1 MNYAM
6 IRYLIGWMLGVESVF
21 LLLPTL
27 TAVIYQENVVT
38 AYLGAA
44 AICLAFAALFC
55 HKRPVNPR
63 FYAREG
69 FVTVALCWIVLAVTG
84 ALPFLFSGEIPSVV
98 DALFETISGF
108 TTTGSTIVTDVEALS
123 HAALLWRSLTHWVGG
138 MGVLVFM
145 LIILPLAGGQTIY
158 LMRAESPGPSVS
170 KMSPHIRDTAF
181 ILYAIYFGMTVLQII
196 LLVLGG
202 MAFFDAACTAMATAG
217 TGGFGIWNDSMA
229 YYQSYY
235 LQGVTSVFMILFGIN
250 FSAYYLVLSRK
261 FREAIRI
268 EEVRLYLGVIL
279 GFTLLIAFNV
289 RDMFGSFFESFHH
302 ALFQVASIITTTG
315 FATVDFNLWPAFSK
329 SLLVLLMFI
338 GACAGST
345 GGGIK
350 CSRIVLM
357 LKSVKKEMQYLIH
370 PRAVRVNKMD
380 GRRVQ
385 HEVMRSVNV
394 FLIAYLLIFTVSVLL
409 VSLSCEDMVTNFT
422 AVATALNNVGPGLE
436 LVGPVENFGF
446 LHPLSKIVLMFDM
459 LAGRLE
465 LFPMLLL
472 FTPRTW
478 LRKL

>member
-1 MNYAM
+1 M
-6 IRYLIGWMLGVESVF
+6 
-21 LLLPTL
+21 
-27 TAVIYQENVVT
+27 
-38 AYLGAA
+38 
-44 AICLAFAALFC
+44 
-55 HKRPVNPR
+55 
-63 FYAREG
+63 
-69 FVTVALCWIVLAVTG
+69 
-84 ALPFLFSGEIPSVV
+84 V

-108 TTTGSTIVTDVEALS
+108 TTTGATILSDVESMS

-145 LIILPLAGGQTIY
+145 LIILPLAGGHTIY

-350 CSRIVLM
+350 CSRVVLM

-394 FLIAYLLIFTVSVLL
+394 FLIAYLLIFAVSVLL

>member
-1 MNYAM
+1 MNHAM

-21 LLLPTL
+21 LLLPAL
-27 TAVIYQENVVT
+27 TAILYREPVVL
-38 AYLGAA
+38 AYVGAA
-44 AICLAFAALFC
+44 AVCLAFAGLFC
-55 HKRPVNPR
+55 HKKPGNSR

-69 FVTVALCWIVLAVTG
+69 FVTVALCWIILAFTG
-84 ALPFLFSGEIPSVV
+84 SLPFLFSGEIPSLV

-108 TTTGSTIVTDVEALS
+108 TTTGATILTDVEAMS
-123 HAALLWRSLTHWVGG
+123 HASLLWRSLTHWVGG

-145 LIILPLAGGQTIY
+145 LAILPLAGGQTIY

-170 KMSPHIRDTAF
+170 KMSPHMRDTAF

-196 LLVLGG
+196 LLLLGG
-202 MAFFDAACTAMATAG
+202 MAFFDAVCTAMATAG
-217 TGGFGIWNDSMA
+217 TGGFGIWNDSIA
-229 YYQSYY
+229 HYDSYY
-235 LQGVTSVFMILFGIN
+235 LQGVISVFMILFGVN
-250 FSAYYLVLSRK
+250 FSAYYLVLSRR
-261 FREAIRI
+261 FRDALRI
-268 EEVRLYLGVIL
+268 EEIRLYLGVIL
-279 GFTLLIAFNV
+279 GFALLIAFNV

-315 FATVDFNLWPAFSK
+315 FATVDFNQWPVFSK

-357 LKSVKKEMQYLIH
+357 FKSIKKEMQYLIH

-394 FLIAYLLIFTVSVLL
+394 FLIAYLLIFVVSILL
-409 VSLSCEDMVTNFT
+409 VSLTCEDMVTSFT
-422 AVATALNNVGPGLE
+422 AVATTLNNVGPGLE
-436 LVGPVENFGF
+436 LVGPSANFAF
-446 LHPLSKIVLMFDM
+446 LSPLSKIVLMFDM

-465 LFPMLLL
+465 IFPMLLL
-472 FTPRTW
+472 FAPRTW
-478 LRKL
+478 MKSR

>member
-1 MNYAM
+1 MNLAM
-6 IRYLIGWMLGVESVF
+6 VRYLIGWMLGVESLF

-27 TAVIYQENVVT
+27 TAILYREHVVL

-44 AICLAFAALFC
+44 AICMAISALCC
-55 HKRPVNPR
+55 HKKPTNSR

-69 FVTVALCWIVLAVTG
+69 FVTVALCWIVLALTG

-108 TTTGSTIVTDVEALS
+108 TTTGATILSDVEALS
-123 HAALLWRSLTHWVGG
+123 HASLLWRSLTHWVGG

-145 LIILPLAGGQTIY
+145 LIVLPLAGGQTIH

-170 KMSPHIRDTAF
+170 KMSPHMRDTAF

-196 LLVLGG
+196 LLLLGG
-202 MAFFDAACTAMATAG
+202 MAFFDAVCTAMATAG
-217 TGGFGIWNDSMA
+217 TGGFGIWNDSIA
-229 YYQSYY
+229 HYDSYY
-235 LQGVTSVFMILFGIN
+235 LQGVISVFMILFGVN
-250 FSAYYLVLSRK
+250 FSAYYLVLSRR
-261 FREAIRI
+261 FRDALRI
-268 EEVRLYLGVIL
+268 EEIRLYLGVIL
-279 GFTLLIAFNV
+279 GFALLIAFNV

-315 FATVDFNLWPAFSK
+315 FATVDFNQWPAFSK

-345 GGGIK
+345 GGGMK
-350 CSRIVLM
+350 CSRILLM
-357 LKSVKKEMQYLIH
+357 CKSIRKEMQFLIH

-394 FLIAYLLIFTVSVLL
+394 FLIAYLLIFVVSILL
-409 VSLSCEDMVTNFT
+409 VSLTCEDMVTSFT
-422 AVATALNNVGPGLE
+422 AVATTLNNVGPGLE
-436 LVGPVENFGF
+436 LVGPTANFGF
-446 LHPLSKIVLMFDM
+446 FTPLSKIVLMFDM

-465 LFPMLLL
+465 VFPMLLL
-472 FTPRTW
+472 FTPATW
-478 LRKL
+478 RREK

>member
-55 HKRPVNPR
+55 HKRPANPR

-108 TTTGSTIVTDVEALS
+108 TTTGSTIVTDVESLS

-145 LIILPLAGGQTIY
+145 LIILPLAGGHTIY

-279 GFTLLIAFNV
+279 AFTLLIAFNV

>member
-1 MNYAM
+1 MNLAM
-6 IRYLIGWMLGVESVF
+6 VRYLIGWMLGVESLF
-21 LLLPTL
+21 LLLPAL
-27 TAVIYQENVVT
+27 TAILYREHVVL

-44 AICLAFAALFC
+44 AICMAISALCC
-55 HKRPVNPR
+55 HKKPTNSR

-69 FVTVALCWIVLAVTG
+69 FVTVALCWIVLALTG

-108 TTTGSTIVTDVEALS
+108 TTTGATILSDVEALS
-123 HAALLWRSLTHWVGG
+123 HASLLWRSLTHWVGG

-145 LIILPLAGGQTIY
+145 LIVLPLAGGQTIH

-170 KMSPHIRDTAF
+170 KMSPHMRDTAF

-196 LLVLGG
+196 LLLLGG
-202 MAFFDAACTAMATAG
+202 MAFFDAVCTAMATAG
-217 TGGFGIWNDSMA
+217 TGGFGIWNDSIA
-229 YYQSYY
+229 HYDSYY
-235 LQGVTSVFMILFGIN
+235 LQGVISVFMILFGVN
-250 FSAYYLVLSRK
+250 FSAYYLVLSRR
-261 FREAIRI
+261 FRDALRI
-268 EEVRLYLGVIL
+268 EEIRLYLGVIL
-279 GFTLLIAFNV
+279 GFALLIAFNV
-289 RDMFGSFFESFHH
+289 RNMFGSFFESFHH

-315 FATVDFNLWPAFSK
+315 FATVDFNQWPAFSK

-357 LKSVKKEMQYLIH
+357 FKSIKKEMQYLIH

-394 FLIAYLLIFTVSVLL
+394 FLIAYLLIFVVSILL
-409 VSLSCEDMVTNFT
+409 VSLTCEDMVTSFT
-422 AVATALNNVGPGLE
+422 AVATTLNNVGPGLE
-436 LVGPVENFGF
+436 LVGPTANFGF
-446 LHPLSKIVLMFDM
+446 FTPLSKIVLMFDM

-465 LFPMLLL
+465 VFPMLLL
-472 FTPRTW
+472 FTPATW
-478 LRKL
+478 RREK

>member
-1 MNYAM
+1 MNYAI

-21 LLLPTL
+21 LLLPAL
-27 TAVIYQENVVT
+27 TAVIYQEPVVL
-38 AYLGAA
+38 AYVGTA
-44 AICLAFAALFC
+44 AICLAVAALFC
-55 HKRPVNPR
+55 HKRPSNPR

-98 DALFETISGF
+98 DAMFETISGF
-108 TTTGSTIVTDVEALS
+108 TTTGSTIVADVEALT

-145 LIILPLAGGQTIY
+145 LIILPLAGGHTIY

-170 KMSPHIRDTAF
+170 KMSPHMRDTAL

-196 LLVLGG
+196 LLLAGG
-202 MAFFDAACTAMATAG
+202 MAFFDAVCTAMATAG
-217 TGGFGIWNDSMA
+217 TGGFGIWNDSIA
-229 YYQSYY
+229 HYDSYY
-235 LQGVTSVFMILFGIN
+235 LQGVISVFMILFGIN
-250 FSAYYLVLSRK
+250 FSAYYLVLSR
-261 FREAIRI
+261 RLRDALRI
-268 EEVRLYLGVIL
+268 EEIRLYLGIIL
-279 GFTLLIAFNV
+279 GFTLLITFNV

-315 FATVDFNLWPAFSK
+315 FATVDFNYWPAFSK

-357 LKSVKKEMQYLIH
+357 LKSIKKEMQYLIH

-380 GRRVQ
+380 GHRVQ

-394 FLIAYLLIFTVSVLL
+394 FLIAYLLIFVVSVLL
-409 VSLSCEDMVTNFT
+409 VSLNCDDMVTNFT

-436 LVGPVENFGF
+436 LVGPSANFNF
-446 LHPLSKIVLMFDM
+446 LAPLSKIVLIFDM

-478 LRKL
+478 FREL

>member
-6 IRYLIGWMLGVESVF
+6 IRYLIGWMLGVEAIF

-55 HKRPVNPR
+55 HKRPANPR

-217 TGGFGIWNDSMA
+217 TGGFGIWND
-229 YYQSYY
+229 QSYY

-394 FLIAYLLIFTVSVLL
+394 FLIAYLLIFAVSVLL
-409 VSLSCEDMVTNFT
+409 VSLNCEDMVTNFT

>member
-1 MNYAM
+1 MNHAM
-6 IRYLIGWMLGVESVF
+6 VRYLIGWMLGVESLF
-21 LLLPTL
+21 LLLPAL
-27 TAVIYQENVVT
+27 TAILYREHVVL
-38 AYLGAA
+38 AYLGTAL
-44 AICLAFAALFC
+44 ICLALAALFC
-55 HKRPVNPR
+55 HKKPANTL

-69 FVTVALCWIVLAVTG
+69 FVTVALCWIVLALTG
-84 ALPFLFSGEIPSVV
+84 ALPFMFSGEIPFFV
-98 DALFETISGF
+98 DAMFETISGF
-108 TTTGSTIVTDVEALS
+108 TTTGATILSDVEALS
-123 HAALLWRSLTHWVGG
+123 HASLLWRSLTHWVGG

-145 LIILPLAGGQTIY
+145 LIVLPLAGGQTIH

-170 KMSPHIRDTAF
+170 KLSPHLRDTAM
-181 ILYAIYFGMTVLQII
+181 ILYAIYFGITLLEVVL
-196 LLVLGG
+196 LLVGG
-202 MAFFDAACTAMATAG
+202 MPLFDAICTSMATAG
-217 TGGFGIWNDSMA
+217 TGGFGIWNTSIAHYDSF
-229 YYQSYY
+229 Y
-235 LQGVTSVFMILFGIN
+235 LQGVVTIFMILFGIN
-250 FSAYYLVLSRK
+250 FSAYFLLLTRRFK
-261 FREAIRI
+261 AAFRI
-268 EEVRLYLGVIL
+268 EEVRVYLGVIIASSI
-279 GFTLLIAFNV
+279 LIAINV
-289 RDMFGSFFESFHH
+289 RPMFSNFFESLHH
-302 ALFQVASIITTTG
+302 AAFQVASIITTTG
-315 FATVDFNLWPAFSK
+315 FSTVDFNQWPAFSK
-329 SLLVLLMFI
+329 ALLVLLMFI

-345 GGGIK
+345 GGGMK
-350 CSRIVLM
+350 CSRILLM
-357 LKSVKKEMQYLIH
+357 CKSIRKEMQFLIH

-394 FLIAYLLIFTVSVLL
+394 FLIAYLLIFAVSVLL

>member
-1 MNYAM
+1 MNLAM
-6 IRYLIGWMLGVESVF
+6 VRYLIGWMLGVESLF
-21 LLLPTL
+21 LLLPAL
-27 TAVIYQENVVT
+27 TAILYREHVVL

-44 AICLAFAALFC
+44 AICMAISALCC
-55 HKRPVNPR
+55 HKKPTNSR

-69 FVTVALCWIVLAVTG
+69 FVTVALCWIVLALTG

-108 TTTGSTIVTDVEALS
+108 TTTGATILSDVEALS
-123 HAALLWRSLTHWVGG
+123 HASLLWRSLTHWVGG
-138 MGVLVFM
+138 MGVLVVM
-145 LIILPLAGGQTIY
+145 LIVLPLAGGQTIH

-170 KMSPHIRDTAF
+170 KMSPHMRDTAF

-196 LLVLGG
+196 LLLLGG
-202 MAFFDAACTAMATAG
+202 MAFFDAVCTAMATAG
-217 TGGFGIWNDSMA
+217 TGGFGIWNDSIA
-229 YYQSYY
+229 HYDSYY
-235 LQGVTSVFMILFGIN
+235 LQGVISVFMILFGVN
-250 FSAYYLVLSRK
+250 FSAYYLVLSRR
-261 FREAIRI
+261 FRDALRI
-268 EEVRLYLGVIL
+268 EEIRLYLGVIL
-279 GFTLLIAFNV
+279 GFALLIAFNV

-315 FATVDFNLWPAFSK
+315 FATVDFNQWPAFSK

-357 LKSVKKEMQYLIH
+357 FKSIKKEMQYLIH

-394 FLIAYLLIFTVSVLL
+394 FLIAYLLIFVVSILL
-409 VSLSCEDMVTNFT
+409 ISLTCEDMVTSFT
-422 AVATALNNVGPGLE
+422 AVATTLNNVGPGLE
-436 LVGPVENFGF
+436 LVGPSANFAF
-446 LHPLSKIVLMFDM
+446 LSPLSKIVLMFDM

-465 LFPMLLL
+465 IFPMLLL
-472 FTPRTW
+472 FAPRTW
-478 LRKL
+478 MKSR

>member
-55 HKRPVNPR
+55 HKRPANPR

-108 TTTGSTIVTDVEALS
+108 TTTGSTIVTDVESLS

-279 GFTLLIAFNV
+279 AFTLLIAFNV

-394 FLIAYLLIFTVSVLL
+394 FLIAYLLIFAVSVLL
-409 VSLSCEDMVTNFT
+409 VSLNCEDMVTNFT

>member
-55 HKRPVNPR
+55 HKRPANPR

-145 LIILPLAGGQTIY
+145 LIILPLAGGHTIY

-261 FREAIRI
+261 LREAIRI

-394 FLIAYLLIFTVSVLL
+394 FLIAYLLIFAGSVLL
-409 VSLSCEDMVTNFT
+409 VSLNCEDMVTNFT

>member
-21 LLLPTL
+21 LLLPAL
-27 TAVIYQENVVT
+27 TAIVYQEPVVA
-38 AYLGAA
+38 AYLGTA
-44 AICLAFAALFC
+44 AICLAIAALFC
-55 HKRPVNPR
+55 HKRPENPR

-98 DALFETISGF
+98 DAMFETISGF
-108 TTTGSTIVTDVEALS
+108 TTTGSTIVADVEALS

-145 LIILPLAGGQTIY
+145 LIILPLAGGHTIY

-202 MAFFDAACTAMATAG
+202 MAFFDAVCTSMATAG
-217 TGGFGIWNDSMA
+217 TGGFGIWNNSMA
-229 YYQSYY
+229 HYDSYY
-235 LQGVTSVFMILFGIN
+235 LQGVTSIFMILFGIN

-261 FREAIRI
+261 FRDAFRI
-268 EEVRLYLGVIL
+268 EEIRLYLGVIL
-279 GFTLLIAFNV
+279 GFTVLIALNV

-315 FATVDFNLWPAFSK
+315 FATVDFNYWPAFSK

-350 CSRIVLM
+350 CSRVVLM
-357 LKSVKKEMQYLIH
+357 AKSVKKEI
-370 PRAVRVNKMD
+370 
-380 GRRVQ
+380 
-385 HEVMRSVNV
+385 
-394 FLIAYLLIFTVSVLL
+394 
-409 VSLSCEDMVTNFT
+409 
-422 AVATALNNVGPGLE
+422 
-436 LVGPVENFGF
+436 
-446 LHPLSKIVLMFDM
+446 
-459 LAGRLE
+459 
-465 LFPMLLL
+465 
-472 FTPRTW
+472 
-478 LRKL
+478 

>member
-55 HKRPVNPR
+55 HKRPANPR

-394 FLIAYLLIFTVSVLL
+394 FLIAYLLIFAGSVLL
-409 VSLSCEDMVTNFT
+409 VSLNCEDMVTNFT

>member
-55 HKRPVNPR
+55 HKRPANPR

-145 LIILPLAGGQTIY
+145 LIILPLAGGHTIY

-279 GFTLLIAFNV
+279 AFTLLIAFNV

-394 FLIAYLLIFTVSVLL
+394 FLIAYLLIFAVSVLL

>member
-55 HKRPVNPR
+55 HKRPANPR

-279 GFTLLIAFNV
+279 AFTLLIAFNV

-394 FLIAYLLIFTVSVLL
+394 FLIAYLLIFAVSVLL
-409 VSLSCEDMVTNFT
+409 VSLNCEDMVTNFT

>member
-55 HKRPVNPR
+55 HKRPANPR

-108 TTTGSTIVTDVEALS
+108 TTTGSTIVTDVESLS

-145 LIILPLAGGQTIY
+145 LIILPLAGGHTIY

-394 FLIAYLLIFTVSVLL
+394 FLIAYLLIFAVSVLL

-446 LHPLSKIVLMFDM
+446 LHPLRKIVLMFDM

>member
-55 HKRPVNPR
+55 HKRPANPR

-108 TTTGSTIVTDVEALS
+108 TTTGSTIVTDVESLS

-145 LIILPLAGGQTIY
+145 LIILPLAGGHTIY

-394 FLIAYLLIFTVSVLL
+394 FLIAYLLIFAGSVLL
-409 VSLSCEDMVTNFT
+409 VSLNCEDMVTNFT

>member
-55 HKRPVNPR
+55 HKRPANPR

-229 YYQSYY
+229 HYQSYY

-279 GFTLLIAFNV
+279 AFTLLIAFNV
-289 RDMFGSFFESFHH
+289 RDMFGSFF
-302 ALFQVASIITTTG
+302 
-315 FATVDFNLWPAFSK
+315 
-329 SLLVLLMFI
+329 
-338 GACAGST
+338 
-345 GGGIK
+345 
-350 CSRIVLM
+350 
-357 LKSVKKEMQYLIH
+357 
-370 PRAVRVNKMD
+370 
-380 GRRVQ
+380 
-385 HEVMRSVNV
+385 
-394 FLIAYLLIFTVSVLL
+394 
-409 VSLSCEDMVTNFT
+409 
-422 AVATALNNVGPGLE
+422 
-436 LVGPVENFGF
+436 
-446 LHPLSKIVLMFDM
+446 
-459 LAGRLE
+459 
-465 LFPMLLL
+465 
-472 FTPRTW
+472 
-478 LRKL
+478 

>member
-55 HKRPVNPR
+55 HKRPANPR

-279 GFTLLIAFNV
+279 AFTLLIAFNV

-329 SLLVLLMFI
+329 SLLVLLMLI

-345 GGGIK
+345 RGGIK

-394 FLIAYLLIFTVSVLL
+394 FLIAYLLIFAVSVLL